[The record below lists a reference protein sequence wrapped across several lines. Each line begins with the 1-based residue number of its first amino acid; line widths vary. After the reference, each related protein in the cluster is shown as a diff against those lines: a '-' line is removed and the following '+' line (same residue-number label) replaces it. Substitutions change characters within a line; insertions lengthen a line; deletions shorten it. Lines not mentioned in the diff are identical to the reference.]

1 MKKYT
6 EKILENKPDYLFH
19 LAAQSIVLKSY
30 ENPRKTWNTNLIGT
44 MNVLESLRALNKKC
58 TAIIITSDK
67 CYKNIETKRG
77 YKETDTLGGL
87 DPYSASK
94 ASAEILINSYVNSYF
109 SNGKILLCSARAGNV
124 IGGGDWSS
132 YRVVPDCVKSTYKN
146 KKTLIRNPN
155 STRPWQHVLEPLS
168 GYITLALR
176 LNSNTKLHGGSYNFG
191 RIDQKNY
198 KVIDLIKKMNENW
211 EEIKWKIE
219 KNKKRKYES
228 SLLNLNCQKAKNKLG
243 WINTLNFEQ
252 TVKLTVDWY
261 KNYYE
266 NKGDTQQITSD
277 QIDKY
282 TILAKQK
289 HLFWSV

>member
-1 MKKYT
+1 MAT
-6 EKILENKPDYLFH
+6 C
-19 LAAQSIVLKSY
+19 
-30 ENPRKTWNTNLIGT
+30 IGT
-44 MNVLESLRALNKKC
+44 
-58 TAIIITSDK
+58 
-67 CYKNIETKRG
+67 
-77 YKETDTLGGL
+77 
-87 DPYSASK
+87 
-94 ASAEILINSYVNSYF
+94 
-109 SNGKILLCSARAGNV
+109 
-124 IGGGDWSS
+124 
-132 YRVVPDCVKSTYKN
+132 
-146 KKTLIRNPN
+146 
-155 STRPWQHVLEPLS
+155 LS

-261 KNYYE
+261 KKVLTSKE
-266 NKGDTQQITSD
+266 TVQQITMS
-277 QIDKY
+277 QIINYMKLNDK
-282 TILAKQK
+282 KK
-289 HLFWSV
+289 